1 MQVPETGRICSIRTK
16 GDIKRYTQSLVNAC
30 SFSQTLLPYLVTVE
44 LAQSLALFI
53 SGITLYTYNSCCL
66 CKKQKLIIILQ
77 LSRLLN
83 SCTRTNKNILKFLHA
98 VNISDDLVPQR

>member
-30 SFSQTLLPYLVTVE
+30 SYSQTLLPYLVTVE

-53 SGITLYTYNSCCL
+53 SGIKYCI
-66 CKKQKLIIILQ
+66 LIIA
-77 LSRLLN
+77 
-83 SCTRTNKNILKFLHA
+83 A
-98 VNISDDLVPQR
+98 VYARSKIINYSAIVTVA